1 VFFACAVIT
10 SLLSLALLGSAA
22 GKLTKHPKVTEN
34 LGKCEVPSNWHPR
47 LAAAEIAGAVGMVV
61 GLWVPALGVA
71 AAVGVV
77 LYFVG
82 AVIAHVRVSDN
93 EVAAPIVFI
102 VLAVVVIVLRIG
114 TR

>member
-1 VFFACAVIT
+1 VFLACAVIV

-22 GKLTKHPKVTEN
+22 GKLTKHPKVIES
-34 LGKCEVPSNWHPR
+34 LGACEVPSNWHPR
-47 LAAAEIAGAVGMVV
+47 LAVAEIAGAVGMVL

-82 AVIAHVRVSDN
+82 ACIAHVRVSDN
-93 EVAAPIVFI
+93 EVAAPIIFI

>member
-1 VFFACAVIT
+1 MFLACAVIV

-22 GKLTKHPKVTEN
+22 GKLTKHPKVVES
-34 LGKCEVPSNWHPR
+34 LGKCGVPSSWHPR
-47 LAAAEIAGAVGMVV
+47 LAVAEIAGALGMVL

-82 AVIAHVRVSDN
+82 AVIAHVRVSDS

>member
-1 VFFACAVIT
+1 MFLACAVIV

-22 GKLTKHPKVTEN
+22 GKLTKHPKVVES
-34 LGKCEVPSNWHPR
+34 LGKCGVPSSWHPR
-47 LAAAEIAGAVGMVV
+47 LAVAEIAGALGMVL

-102 VLAVVVIVLRIG
+102 VLSVIVIVLRIG

>member
-1 VFFACAVIT
+1 MFLTCAVIT
-10 SLLSLALLGSAA
+10 SLLSLVLLGSAA

-47 LAAAEIAGAVGMVV
+47 LAAAEIAGAVGMVL
-61 GLWVPALGVA
+61 GLWVPALGIA

-102 VLAVVVIVLRIG
+102 VLAVVVIVLRIA

>member
-1 VFFACAVIT
+1 V

-22 GKLTKHPKVTEN
+22 GKLTKHPKVVES
-34 LGKCEVPSNWHPR
+34 LGKGGVPSSWHPR
-47 LAAAEIAGAVGMVV
+47 LAAAEIACAVGMVL

-102 VLAVVVIVLRIG
+102 VLSVIVIVLRIG

>member
-1 VFFACAVIT
+1 VFLACAVIV

-22 GKLTKHPKVTEN
+22 GKLTKHPKVVES
-34 LGKCEVPSNWHPR
+34 LGKCGVPSSWHPR
-47 LAAAEIAGAVGMVV
+47 LAVAEIAGALGMVL

-102 VLAVVVIVLRIG
+102 VLSVIVIVLRIG

>member
-1 VFFACAVIT
+1 MFLACAVIV

-22 GKLTKHPKVTEN
+22 GKLTKHRKVVES
-34 LGKCEVPSNWHPR
+34 LGQCGVPSSWHPR
-47 LAAAEIAGAVGMVV
+47 LAVAEIAGALGMVL

-102 VLAVVVIVLRIG
+102 VLSVIVIVLRIG

>member
-1 VFFACAVIT
+1 MFLACAVIV

-47 LAAAEIAGAVGMVV
+47 LAVAEIAGAVGMVL
-61 GLWVPALGVA
+61 GLWVPALGVT

-102 VLAVVVIVLRIG
+102 VLSVVVIVLRIA

>member
-1 VFFACAVIT
+1 VFLACAVIV

-22 GKLTKHPKVTEN
+22 GKLTKHPKVVES
-34 LGKCEVPSNWHPR
+34 LGKCGVPSSWHPR
-47 LAAAEIAGAVGMVV
+47 LAAAEIACAVGMVL

-102 VLAVVVIVLRIG
+102 VLAVVVIVLRIA